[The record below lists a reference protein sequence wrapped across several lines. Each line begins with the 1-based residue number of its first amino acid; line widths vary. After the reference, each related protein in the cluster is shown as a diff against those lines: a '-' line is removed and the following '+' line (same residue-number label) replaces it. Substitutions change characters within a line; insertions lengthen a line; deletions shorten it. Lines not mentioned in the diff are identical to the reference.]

1 MKKSKYTKNQ
11 FTQIKYINIMRAI
24 VTTALTFLSF
34 FSLKAQNLPEF
45 NDKPAYV
52 DFKTKELKEL
62 EKSQYNTMAKAKGLY
77 KAEAGFFLN
86 GISSSVRIT
95 KQDEIKFIVKVTP
108 GTDPTSVFDLVQFE
122 IRKDQRVFITTK
134 AKATST
140 STSFEKISYEVK
152 KIKEGYYYLIV
163 KNLGAG
169 EYFFGSSDFM
179 FAFGI
184 E

>member
-1 MKKSKYTKNQ
+1 MKPFAT
-11 FTQIKYINIMRAI
+11 
-24 VTTALTFLSF
+24 VALFFLSF
-34 FSLKAQNLPEF
+34 LSLKAQNLPEF

-52 DFKTKELKEL
+52 DAKTKELKEL
-62 EKSQYNTMAKAKGLY
+62 EKSQYNTMAKAKGLA

-86 GISSSVRIT
+86 GISSQVKIA
-95 KQDEIKFIVKVTP
+95 KQEEVKFIVKVTP

-122 IRKDQRVFITTK
+122 IRKEQRVFITTK

-152 KIKEGYYYLIV
+152 KVKEGYYYLIA
-163 KNLGAG
+163 KNLGKG

>member
-1 MKKSKYTKNQ
+1 MS
-11 FTQIKYINIMRAI
+11 AI
-24 VTTALTFLSF
+24 VTTTLILLSF
-34 FSLKAQNLPEF
+34 FNLKAQNLPEF

-52 DFKTKELKEL
+52 DTKTKELKEL
-62 EKSQYNTMAKAKGLY
+62 EKNQYYTMAKAKGLS
-77 KAEAGFFLN
+77 KIEAGFFLN
-86 GISSSVRIT
+86 GLSSSVRIT
-95 KQDEIKFIVKVTP
+95 KQDEIKFIVKVTT

-140 STSFEKISYEVK
+140 STSFEKINYEVK

-163 KNLGAG
+163 KKLDVG
-169 EYFFGSSDFM
+169 EYFFGSSEFM